1 MVGGLSGPQERIL
14 RWLGGFSPA
23 MEKAWDVTRHL
34 SLPGISEALGVV
46 RSALN
51 APLSTKEKHTSS
63 AAVPDEG
70 MSTTSPI
77 KDEINSTHSAM
88 PKFPRRPLEEIHSVL
103 YQCLGKCMAVIT
115 SPPRSVKAFSK
126 NTAWC

>member
-46 RSALN
+46 RSAFGIQIVFCGYLILTPFFTCCHCFCCYV
-51 APLSTKEKHTSS
+51 APKQPVTLSWLLLVQADT
-63 AAVPDEG
+63 
-70 MSTTSPI
+70 
-77 KDEINSTHSAM
+77 
-88 PKFPRRPLEEIHSVL
+88 
-103 YQCLGKCMAVIT
+103 
-115 SPPRSVKAFSK
+115 
-126 NTAWC
+126 